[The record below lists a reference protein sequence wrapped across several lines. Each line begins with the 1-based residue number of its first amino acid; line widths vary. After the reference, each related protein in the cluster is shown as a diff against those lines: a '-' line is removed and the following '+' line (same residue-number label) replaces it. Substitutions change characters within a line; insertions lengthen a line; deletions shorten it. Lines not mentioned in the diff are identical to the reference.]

1 MVFVMFMLGVGFSRQ
16 KLKPRIKID
25 QNLGIG
31 LEVWQISWQVILL
44 NLFWYSVK
52 VISPITRCAS
62 VFVGLD
68 GSARKASLL
77 KICSLNIDSCSSTCY
92 SSSKLSLWG
101 FLNCSWRIC
110 CFRLFW
116 IRLDLPFLG
125 GCFRFPLPFPSML
138 LSPVV
143 LLLRVLVLGSDG
155 CLDFLTFYD
164 FPLCLAP
171 LSVALDGW
179 PTCPWHEELFWWS
192 LFSACVT

>member
-1 MVFVMFMLGVGFSRQ
+1 MFMLGVGLRRQ
-16 KLKPRIKID
+16 KLKTRPKSD
-25 QNLGIG
+25 LTLGIG

-44 NLFWYSVK
+44 NLFWYSVM
-52 VISPITRCAS
+52 VISPITCCAS

-92 SSSKLSLWG
+92 SSSNLSLWG

-116 IRLDLPFLG
+116 IRLDLPLLG
-125 GCFRFPLPFPSML
+125 GSFRFPLPFPSML
-138 LSPVV
+138 LSSVV

-155 CLDFLTFYD
+155 CLDFLPFYD
-164 FPLCLAP
+164 FPLCLDP
-171 LSVALDGW
+171 FLMALDGW
-179 PTCPWHEELFWWS
+179 HTCPWHEDFFRCS